1 MQKKAFFS
9 LIFAICAGAF
19 LFSSTVS
26 LERVYDYARIETKIK
41 PISSN
46 SGYIRADIILSG
58 SMNSFVLAFDRDTRE
73 D

>member
-46 SGYIRADIILSG
+46 LPSHPIDIVLSG
-58 SMNSFVLAFDRDTRE
+58 SASSFVLSFPRE
-73 D
+73 I